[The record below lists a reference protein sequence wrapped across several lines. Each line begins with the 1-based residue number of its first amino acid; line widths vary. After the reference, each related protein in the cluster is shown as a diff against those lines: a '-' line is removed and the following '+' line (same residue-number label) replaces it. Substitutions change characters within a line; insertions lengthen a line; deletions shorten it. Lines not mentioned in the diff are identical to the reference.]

1 MARRPVVN
9 SQRVLFAIVAEGF
22 LSRLSFGVINVALP
36 LYMHRELGMSVAQIG
51 FVISL
56 NTIVAMLFKPV
67 MGSLADRFG
76 LKRSLSVS
84 VTLRSAVTLLLAAA
98 STPLQ
103 IYAARSV
110 HGLSVALRDPVV
122 GALIAEHGGKKRIAQ
137 TFAWYQTAK
146 SAAGN
151 LGKAMAPTLLLASG
165 ENFTFV
171 YLVAFAMSMLPIVV
185 VLRYVRDPPPF
196 SAVSAVGV
204 AAAEAKE
211 KKAAEAGATG
221 VPKSAIASFMGLGF
235 FVSATANMLSGLFPL
250 IVTDYAGLSDG
261 VLSIAY
267 IIGTAA
273 AFTGPVFGWLSDN
286 VGNKIVLSLRSA
298 ANVFS
303 SVLYIV
309 APTVVG
315 VFVGKALDDMGKAAF
330 KPGVGR
336 DDGPRLR
343 HGQTPARA
351 HVRAHDHGGGRGR
364 DRGADRRRRDGDR
377 LGLPRH
383 ARRPDRAGGRDG
395 DLHRRHQPPLPAAR
409 GRGEEDAQV
418 AAGGPVAR
426 GGGDLRRFRH
436 GLRRG
441 QRAGPRG
448 HQGHPRAGRPR
459 VAQEGEPA
467 KGKDGCT
474 GDPTVDA
481 IRRSTGG
488 C

>member
-9 SQRVLFAIVAEGF
+9 SQRILFAMVAEGF
-22 LSRLSFGVINVALP
+22 LSRLSFGVVNVALP

-84 VTLRSAVTLLLAAA
+84 VALRSAVTLLLAAA

-171 YLVAFAMSMLPIVV
+171 YLVAFAMSMLPIIV

-261 VLSIAY
+261 VLTIAY
-267 IIGTAA
+267 LIGTAA
-273 AFTGPVFGWLSDN
+273 AFTGPIFGWLSDN

-315 VFVGKALDDMGKAAF
+315 VFAGKTLDDMGKAAF
-330 KPGVGR
+330 KPAWGAMM
-336 DDGPRLR
+336 
-343 HGQTPARA
+343 AR
-351 HVRAHDHGGGRGR
+351 VSDM
-364 DRGADRRRRDGDR
+364 DKRRRARMF
-377 LGLPRH
+377 GLMT
-383 ARRPDRAGGRDG
+383 AG
-395 DLHRRHQPPLPAAR
+395 
-409 GRGEEDAQV
+409 EDAGEIAAPIAAGALVLAWGYPVMLGVRIGLAVVTEIYTVVISHRYLPPEDEEKKTLKWRLAVPLRV
-418 AAGGPVAR
+418 AAGIFVGFGTGYAVGNAQDREERQDTPAPVV
-426 GGGDLRRFRH
+426 
-436 GLRRG
+436 
-441 QRAGPRG
+441 
-448 HQGHPRAGRPR
+448 QGTEEEA
-459 VAQEGEPA
+459 PA